1 MIVAPGA
8 MEPAVGALQFVWISG
23 HRRRPVVHDDYFVEL
38 VERLTSIT
46 PDIDRHVARVINRYR
61 RRVRQTDGPDRSDP
75 TST

>member
-1 MIVAPGA
+1 
-8 MEPAVGALQFVWISG
+8 MEPAIGALQFVWISG
-23 HRRRPVVHDDYFVEL
+23 HRRRPVAYDDYFVEL

-61 RRVRQTDGPDRSDP
+61 RRDRKAGDVPPAGPDRPDP